1 MCQER
6 MEKTNGLSRRLN
18 QKVETENNNNNQILI
33 KKQWI
38 YDLSEVI
45 IEGSEVD
52 IIEKVK
58 IARGKNKEIVKVVEK
73 IKKAEVKVL
82 REDKQQ
88 IEEDLVLN

>member
-58 IARGKNKEIVKVVEK
+58 IARGKNKEIVKVV
-73 IKKAEVKVL
+73 
-82 REDKQQ
+82 
-88 IEEDLVLN
+88 